1 MRVLHIGKYFP
12 PVKGGIERFVADLV
26 IAQRATGTDSFAL
39 VHRRSGDPLL
49 ADPTWVRRV
58 PVWREV
64 SFAPLAPSFL
74 SEVKRAIDDWQPEY
88 LHLHLPNLS
97 ALALLASARARRLP
111 WVIHWHSDVVS
122 SAHSLSLRVLYPFY
136 RPFERALLERAA
148 LVICTSQQYLETS
161 EPLQPYREKCVVVPL
176 GMDLSRLLPDALH
189 SAPAVPWGS
198 GKFRALAVGRLTYY
212 KGFDTLITAVA
223 QCPDVELRIVGDGN
237 DRSALQALIERLN
250 VSDRVFLEGGL
261 EDSAC
266 LSRYQSANVFCI
278 PSRERTEAF
287 GLVALEAMAHRLPVL
302 ASALFG
308 SGLVSVV
315 QHEQSGRLVPV
326 DDVMAWRDA
335 ILLMRAT
342 PDRSRALGQAGYV
355 RLHEKF
361 AIAPVE
367 KNLQMTVMST
377 LSPDAPRP
385 EAHERPLIVI
395 PAKNESATI
404 AEVVGDV
411 RAAGYLDVLVVD
423 DASSDDT
430 GLIARRAGAMVLRAP
445 LAQGAWG
452 AMQTG
457 IRYAVRHN
465 YTSVITMDADGQHQ
479 TQEIGRL
486 LQAAQFSDVVIGA
499 CPSRGSPARKLA
511 WYFFR
516 RLTGFTLEDL
526 TSGFRLYNAAACR
539 VLTGEAATMID
550 YQDMGVLLLL
560 RQAGLKFAEVEVQM
574 SQRVDGI
581 SRIFYN
587 WRVVARYMLE
597 TTILCFAKRRLN

>member
-12 PVKGGIERFVADLV
+12 PVKGGMERFLADLV
-26 IAQRATGTDSFAL
+26 LAQRAAGIESFAL
-39 VHRRSGDPLL
+39 VHGHPEEMT
-49 ADPTWVRRV
+49 AATPTWLRRV

-64 SFAPLAPSFL
+64 AFAPLAPSFL
-74 SEVKRAIDDWQPEY
+74 REVNRAIADWKPEY

-97 ALALLASARARRLP
+97 ALALLGLVPARRLP
-111 WVIHWHSDVVS
+111 WVIHWHSDVVTS
-122 SAHSLSLRVLYPFY
+122 EHSLPLRVLYPFY

-176 GMDLSRLLPDALH
+176 GMDLSRLLVDDSLP
-189 SAPAVPWGS
+189 APVVPWADGR
-198 GKFRALAVGRLTYY
+198 FRILSVGRLTYY
-212 KGFDTLITAVA
+212 KGFDTLIKAVA
-223 QCPDVELRIVGDGN
+223 QCPDVELRIVGDGS
-237 DRSALQALIERLN
+237 DRSALQSLIARLN
-250 VSDRVFLEGGL
+250 VTDRVFLEGAL
-261 EDSAC
+261 EDSDC
-266 LSRYQSANVFCI
+266 LSLYQSASVFCI

-315 QHEQSGRLVPV
+315 QHEQCGRLVPIE
-326 DDVMAWRDA
+326 DVVAWRDA
-335 ILLMRAT
+335 IELMRTT
-342 PDRSRALGQAGYV
+342 PDRSAALGEAGYL

-361 AIAPVE
+361 AIAPVQ
-367 KNLQMTVMST
+367 KSLQMTVVST

-385 EAHERPLIVI
+385 EAHARPLIVI

-423 DASSDDT
+423 DASSDET

-445 LAQGAWG
+445 LPQGAWG

-465 YTSVITMDADGQHQ
+465 FTSVITMDADGQHQ

-486 LQAAQFSDVVIGA
+486 LQAAQYSDVVIGA
-499 CPSRGSPARKLA
+499 CPSRGSPARRLA

-539 VLTGEAATMID
+539 VLTGEAATLID

-560 RQAGLKFAEVEVQM
+560 RQAGLRFAEVEVQM

-597 TTILCFAKRRLN
+597 TTILCFAKRRFN

>member
-1 MRVLHIGKYFP
+1 M
-12 PVKGGIERFVADLV
+12 ERFLADLV
-26 IAQRATGTDSFAL
+26 LAQRAAGVDAFAL
-39 VHRRSGDPLL
+39 VHARANLGQT

-64 SFAPLAPSFL
+64 AFAPLAPSFL
-74 SEVKRAIDDWQPEY
+74 REAGRAIDDWQPEY

-97 ALALLASARARRLP
+97 ALALLASKRARRLP

-122 SAHSLSLRVLYPFY
+122 SEHSLLLRLLYPFY

-176 GMDLSRLLPDALH
+176 GMDLSRLLPEASRSVPD
-189 SAPAVPWGS
+189 VPWRS
-198 GKFRALAVGRLTYY
+198 GRFRVLAVGRLTYY
-212 KGFDTLITAVA
+212 KGFDTLVKAVA
-223 QCPDVELRIVGDGN
+223 QCPDVELRIVGEGM
-237 DRSALQALIERLN
+237 DRSALQALISRLN
-250 VSDRVFLEGGL
+250 VTDRVFLEGGL
-261 EDSAC
+261 EDSEC

-308 SGLVSVV
+308 SGLVGVV
-315 QHEQSGRLVPV
+315 QHEHCGRLVPV
-326 DDVMAWRDA
+326 DDVVAWRDA
-335 ILLMRAT
+335 IVLMQAT
-342 PDRSRALGQAGYV
+342 PDRSDALGQAGYV

-361 AIAPVE
+361 AIASIQ
-367 KNLQMTVMST
+367 KNLQMMVTST

-404 AEVVGDV
+404 AQVVGDV

-430 GLIARRAGAMVLRAP
+430 GLVARRAGAMVLRAP
-445 LAQGAWG
+445 LPQGAWG

-465 YTSVITMDADGQHQ
+465 FTSVITMDADGQHQ

-550 YQDMGVLLLL
+550 YQDIGVLLLL

-597 TTILCFAKRRLN
+597 TTILCFAKRKLI

>member
-12 PVKGGIERFVADLV
+12 PVKGGMERFLADLV
-26 IAQRATGTDSFAL
+26 LAQRAAGVESFAL
-39 VHRRSGDPLL
+39 VHGRRDEVTVAGPVWL
-49 ADPTWVRRV
+49 RRV

-64 SFAPLAPSFL
+64 AFAPLAPSFVR
-74 SEVKRAIDDWQPEY
+74 EVNRAIDDWRPEY

-97 ALALLASARARRLP
+97 GLALLGLARARRLP
-111 WVIHWHSDVVS
+111 WVIHWHSDVVTS
-122 SAHSLSLRVLYPFY
+122 EHSLSLRLLYPFY

-148 LVICTSQQYLETS
+148 LVICTSQPYLETS

-176 GMDLSRLLPDALH
+176 GMDLLRLLPNP
-189 SAPAVPWGS
+189 SIPAPVVPWGDA
-198 GKFRALAVGRLTYY
+198 KFRVLSVGRLTYY
-212 KGFDTLITAVA
+212 KGFDTLIKAVA
-223 QCPDVELRIVGDGN
+223 QCPDVELRIVGDGM
-237 DRSALQALIERLN
+237 DRSALQALIVRLN
-250 VSDRVFLEGGL
+250 VTDRVFLEGAL
-261 EDSAC
+261 EDADC

-315 QHEQSGRLVPV
+315 QHELCGRLVPV
-326 DDVMAWRDA
+326 DDIVAWRDA
-335 ILLMRAT
+335 IELMRSM
-342 PDRSRALGQAGYV
+342 PERSAALGEAGYL

-361 AIAPVE
+361 AIAPVQ
-367 KNLQMTVMST
+367 KHLQMTVLST

-385 EAHERPLIVI
+385 EAHARPLIVI

-404 AEVVGDV
+404 ASVVADV
-411 RAAGYLDVLVVD
+411 LAAGYLDVLVVD
-423 DASSDDT
+423 DESTDET
-430 GLIARRAGAMVLRAP
+430 GFIARRAGAMVLRAP
-445 LAQGAWG
+445 LPQGAWG

-465 YTSVITMDADGQHQ
+465 FTSVITMDADGQHQ

-486 LQAAQFSDVVIGA
+486 LLAAQYSDVVIGA
-499 CPSRGSPARKLA
+499 CPSRGSTARKFA

-539 VLTGEAATMID
+539 VLAGEAATLID
-550 YQDMGVLLLL
+550 YQDVGVLLLL
-560 RQAGLKFAEVEVQM
+560 RQAGLKFVEVEVQM
-574 SQRVDGI
+574 SRRVDGV

-597 TTILCFAKRRLN
+597 TVILCLAKRRLN